1 MYVSQVKLR
10 VRYAETDRMGYC
22 YYGNYAAYFEV
33 ARVEALRGLG
43 ITYRSLEDS
52 GILLPVLDFQ
62 VKYLKPAY
70 YDDELVIKTTI
81 SEMPSARIRFT
92 YETFNI
98 NEERLNFA
106 ETTLVFVNTT
116 ANKPVK
122 APEELINA
130 LKTHLSNE

>member
-1 MYVSQVKLR
+1 
-10 VRYAETDRMGYC
+10 MGYC